1 MNKYYPNRE
10 KIIEHR
16 KSLKLSKSSITGEFI
31 KYGLTKQKGT
41 KKIGVIGNKTY
52 YSIEEGEVETSEKN
66 LKYLAQLF
74 TKAYQAKGVNKNVS
88 VQDIINQKNKILDR
102 KKISTYLWRTS
113 SADKLL
119 STLDLMHLDYKKV
132 FYNFKINKNI
142 RDNIKSLLLNIQQ
155 LTSLKSKNR
164 TIAEQEQDYNVDFE
178 NLDFISFINTNIEEL
193 REKGVCV
200 YSGIMKAVPMAWV
213 LHEFDF
219 DFADLGGQNVVV
231 LCEKRDYLI
240 LNFASCKNGENI
252 EATYESN
259 ITLKEL
265 SERLKANPYKKFHKF
280 QPGKYKFEK
289 SEIITHEFLART
301 HYNMNAEQKRQKKIP
316 FVLDSKS
323 IKFDTDPNED
333 SIYFENSDEFEDAV
347 RDFIAQE
354 EDDMAASHRSDELR
368 GK

>member
-1 MNKYYPNRE
+1 MNKYYPDKE

-52 YSIEEGEVETSEKN
+52 YSIEEGKVETSEKN
-66 LKYLAQLF
+66 LKYIAQLF
-74 TKAYQAKGVNKNVS
+74 TKAYQAKGINKNVS
-88 VQDIINQKNKILDR
+88 LQDIINQKNKLLNR
-102 KKISTYLWRTS
+102 KIISTYLWRTS

-119 STLDLMHLDYKKV
+119 STLDLMPLDYKKV
-132 FYNFKINKNI
+132 FFNFKINTKI
-142 RDNIKSLLLNIQQ
+142 RNNIKSLLLNIQT
-155 LTSLKSKNR
+155 LTSLKRKSR
-164 TIAEQEQDYNVDFE
+164 TIAEVEEDYNVDFE
-178 NLDFISFINTNIEEL
+178 NLDIISQINTNIEEL
-193 REKGVCV
+193 GEKGVCV
-200 YSGIMKAVPMAWV
+200 YSGIMKAIPMAWV
-213 LHEFDF
+213 FHEFDF
-219 DFADLGGQNVVV
+219 DDLGGQNVIV
-231 LCEKRDYLI
+231 LCEKRDYLL

-252 EATYESN
+252 EATYEPN

-280 QPGKYKFEK
+280 QPGKHEFEK
-289 SEIITHEFLART
+289 SEILTQEFLART
-301 HYNMNAEQKRQKKIP
+301 HFDMIAEKKRQNKIP

-354 EDDMAASHRSDELR
+354 EEDMAASHRLDELR